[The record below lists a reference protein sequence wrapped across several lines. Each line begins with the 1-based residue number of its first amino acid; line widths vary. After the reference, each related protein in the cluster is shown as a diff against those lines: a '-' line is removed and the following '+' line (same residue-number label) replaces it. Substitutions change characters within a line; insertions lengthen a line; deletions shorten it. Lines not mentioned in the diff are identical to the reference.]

1 MLNTGYERSDRRL
14 SKSTTATQKYDFA
27 MSRELADGLAV
38 TAMTVRMEVSI
49 HATAGSFALSRQ
61 RAGRVP
67 SPACLDGAG
76 SREPLRLTFNLFITY
91 LLLFFVEG
99 VGGQNPGFC
108 LLRNNGMLPNGL
120 ITFL

>member
-61 RAGRVP
+61 RARRAP
-67 SPACLDGAG
+67 RLE
-76 SREPLRLTFNLFITY
+76 REFPNSD
-91 LLLFFVEG
+91 
-99 VGGQNPGFC
+99 
-108 LLRNNGMLPNGL
+108 LP
-120 ITFL
+120 